1 MSKPYNISQLAAE
14 FNLTTRTLR
23 FYEEKGLLSPERKG
37 TTRLYNEKD
46 LSTLKLILRGKRLGF
61 SLEQLQQIVP
71 LLNSKDPI
79 TTCLA
84 ESTAMI
90 SEKRLQLLQQQQ
102 DLNEMLADLEALEK
116 RYQAHRT

>member
-37 TTRLYNEKD
+37 TTRLYNEED

-79 TTCLA
+79 TTDLA

>member
-1 MSKPYNISQLAAE
+1 MSKLYNISQLAAE

-23 FYEEKGLLSPERKG
+23 FYEEKDLLSPERKG
-37 TTRLYNEKD
+37 TTRLYNEED

-61 SLEQLQQIVP
+61 SLEQLQQIIP
-71 LLNSKDPI
+71 LLNNKNPI
-79 TTCLA
+79 TTDLT
-84 ESTAMI
+84 ERMTML

-116 RYQAHRT
+116 RYQARRT

>member
-37 TTRLYNEKD
+37 TTRLYSEED

-79 TTCLA
+79 TTGLA

-116 RYQAHRT
+116 RYQARRT